1 MSEQASA
8 TATEESSSSTK
19 RSTQRHFLTK
29 RNSLLLLLTV
39 AAGAVAIVMFRS
51 ESSTASTDEVSPSAK
66 PLPVSIFEVQRFN
79 NYLRQRDYTG
89 ILQEARRSQ
98 LGFQRAGEVI
108 ELLVDEGQAVS
119 DNQVIAKLDTRHI
132 EAREQQFEAQRL
144 EAVAVLRELING
156 PRSETIA
163 AKRAELETLRAQSK
177 VLEKQLA
184 RREKLVQGN
193 SVSRE
198 EYESYLHQ
206 AEAAA
211 ARVDMVNRQLDELVT
226 GTREEQKAAQQARID
241 QLDAM
246 LADVKHDLD
255 DAELRAPYAGRVA
268 ARMIDEGAVIQ
279 AGAPVVELVDST
291 NLEAWVGL
299 PVATAAGL
307 SPGSVHT
314 LLVDGLSVQATVH
327 SLAPEVDRATRTRN
341 VIFKLSAD
349 QAAAPQGS
357 VLPGQVFRF
366 AAEQRVEKSGFWV
379 PTTALTRS
387 TRGLWSVYVVV
398 PAEEVETPT
407 SGSSENT
414 PGSIIARRDVELL
427 DTVDEQCFV
436 RGTLR
441 SGDRVVS
448 SGTHRVV
455 TGQRVTTDDDAMAM
469 RAGENQ

>member
-1 MSEQASA
+1 MSEPVSA
-8 TATEESSSSTK
+8 TTVEESSFFANKSTN
-19 RSTQRHFLTK
+19 RQFLTK
-29 RNSLLLLLTV
+29 RNSLLLLLAIAAVVV
-39 AAGAVAIVMFRS
+39 AAVMLRTEPIVAAPG
-51 ESSTASTDEVSPSAK
+51 EGETSAK
-66 PLPVSIFEVQRFN
+66 PLPVSTVAVERVES
-79 NYLRQRDYTG
+79 YLRQRDYTG

-98 LGFQRAGEVI
+98 LGFQRAGEVV
-108 ELLVDEGQAVS
+108 ELLVDEGEFVSKNQA
-119 DNQVIAKLDTRHI
+119 IAKLDTRHI
-132 EAREQQFEAQRL
+132 DAKQQQLLAQRV
-144 EAVAVLRELING
+144 EAAAVLRELVNG

-184 RREKLVQGN
+184 RRAKLVQGN

-198 EYESYLHQ
+198 EYETFLHE

-211 ARVDMVNRQLDELVT
+211 ARVEMVSRQLDELVT

-246 LADVKHDLD
+246 LADVKHDLA
-255 DAELRAPYAGRVA
+255 DAELQAPYAGRVA

-279 AGAPVVELVDST
+279 AGAPVIELVDNT

-299 PVATAAGL
+299 PAATAATL
-307 SPGSVHT
+307 SPGSPHT
-314 LLVDGLSVQATVH
+314 LLVDGYSVQATVH

-341 VIFKLSAD
+341 VIFKLK
-349 QAAAPQGS
+349 AAQPDSLETS

-366 AAEQRVEKSGFWV
+366 AAEQRVEKSGYWV

-387 TRGLWSVYVVV
+387 TRGLWSVYVVEST
-398 PAEEVETPT
+398 EERDTGE
-407 SGSSENT
+407 GL
-414 PGSIIARRDVELL
+414 IARRDVELL
-427 DTVDEQCFV
+427 DTVDERSFV

-441 SGDRVVS
+441 PGDQVVT

-455 TGQRVTTDDDAMAM
+455 VGQRVIPDEAAVARLPKADTNNTA
-469 RAGENQ
+469 Q